1 MTLTFLPVSRELSS
15 AARLSS
21 LANPACSA
29 VATAVVAAADLI
41 LLTPTPFLAL
51 ASGEGS
57 PRYSQCRVIWLK
69 SSVLV
74 LGTAPA
80 PFCSSCFEL

>member
-1 MTLTFLPVSRELSS
+1 MTLTVLPVSSELSS

-57 PRYSQCRVIWLK
+57 PRYSQCRVI
-69 SSVLV
+69 
-74 LGTAPA
+74 
-80 PFCSSCFEL
+80 C